1 MPDSDYK
8 SLCAELLV
16 ALKSWSPLGGG
27 PLECWEDREE
37 EADLIARA
45 EVLLDQPEPTAPTDE
60 ESDAFAIVQKRLE
73 QLAGD
78 QQLMIYRW
86 PEARE
91 WDIHH
96 TNPSTSVQL
105 GEVDGKYG
113 CIGRT
118 LEEAVCG
125 LAEQLLSD
133 AAELESQ

>member
-1 MPDSDYK
+1 MTDPDFRA
-8 SLCAELLV
+8 LCAELVEAYAYLIDRYMTAPSNKDALV
-16 ALKSWSPLGGG
+16 YRARTALN
-27 PLECWEDREE
+27 
-37 EADLIARA
+37 
-45 EVLLDQPEPTAPTDE
+45 QPEPTAPTDE

-133 AAELESQ
+133 AVELEAQ